1 MKRRFAY
8 SLGDNYK
15 KIYINDEMFKGY
27 VCDLKLNNI
36 DKPLIVFDGKNNICI
51 RDNGYEWI
59 EVYPDKRNYA
69 ITIIFDQNKNIIEWY
84 FDIAK
89 KIGIENDIPYE
100 DDLYLDL
107 IITSTGEKRII
118 DEDELKE
125 ALENNDITKDE
136 FELAYCILKEL
147 DEKYYQHFDYL
158 IDFTDYLCNK
168 LNIKLEIKK

>member
-1 MKRRFAY
+1 MIGF
-8 SLGDNYK
+8 
-15 KIYINDEMFKGY
+15 KIYINDETFKGY

-59 EVYPDKRNYA
+59 EVYPDKGNYA

>member
-27 VCDLKLNNI
+27 VCNLKLNNI

-59 EVYPDKRNYA
+59 EVYPDKGNYA

-107 IITSTGEKRII
+107 IITLIFPFAKDTGTHPYQG
-118 DEDELKE
+118 
-125 ALENNDITKDE
+125 AS
-136 FELAYCILKEL
+136 FL
-147 DEKYYQHFDYL
+147 DSDRVIVAHPHGYL
-158 IDFTDYLCNK
+158 
-168 LNIKLEIKK
+168 LEIDIIFTERLFQFDK

>member
-1 MKRRFAY
+1 MIGF
-8 SLGDNYK
+8 

-59 EVYPDKRNYA
+59 EVYPDKGNYA

>member
-15 KIYINDEMFKGY
+15 KIQINDEMFKGY

-59 EVYPDKRNYA
+59 EVYPDKGNYA

>member
-51 RDNGYEWI
+51 SDNGYEWI
-59 EVYPDKRNYA
+59 EVYPDKGNYA

-89 KIGIENDIPYE
+89 KIEIENDIPYE
-100 DDLYLDL
+100 DDLYLDS
-107 IITSTGEKRII
+107 IITSTGEKIV
-118 DEDELKE
+118 
-125 ALENNDITKDE
+125 
-136 FELAYCILKEL
+136 F
-147 DEKYYQHFDYL
+147 
-158 IDFTDYLCNK
+158 
-168 LNIKLEIKK
+168 